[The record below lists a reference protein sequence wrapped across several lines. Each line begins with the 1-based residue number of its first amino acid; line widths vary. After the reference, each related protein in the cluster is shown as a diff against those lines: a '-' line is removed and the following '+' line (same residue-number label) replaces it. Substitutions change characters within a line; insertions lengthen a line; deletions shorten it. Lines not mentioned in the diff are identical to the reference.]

1 MSTQNLETKHDAILQ
16 RILEI
21 IPGLLTWGL
30 ILSPIWLGLLF
41 PELVIYMLTFLAVY
55 WAYLAVKHFRGLY
68 IGYRKH
74 KAELQVDWWD
84 KCQKLQADW
93 EKLPDKTTLPKDLKS
108 IVHFLLI
115 PTCNE
120 PADVIKNSIDSVFA
134 QTMPH
139 NQILL
144 VCAVEEKNS
153 QRILRDIDSALGDR
167 KKELYGFYSFV
178 HPAGIVGEAKGV
190 GGANRT
196 WGAKH
201 AVEELKQQ
209 NADIKNFI
217 FSTIDGDH
225 VMHPQYL
232 ARLTH
237 LYLSTDKRN
246 NHFYSTAVHLFSNNY
261 WKVPTVMRIEASSVT
276 LGTLSNWISGIP
288 QTRETFSAY
297 GASLQTLIDADYW
310 DVVLGIDDT
319 VFFWRAFFA
328 RNGEFTGVCHYIP
341 YSADAVEGT
350 SYVNSYKSLYKQL
363 LRWGWGVIVFPLSV
377 KGFIKHRTIPLSKKV
392 LWIYTQIK
400 NKTLLVSIVFLI
412 TFGFYI
418 LTVANKYVKQSNFAY
433 SLPYSISIMLSAI
446 LILIVPITYIKIKI
460 VGGIPKNLPI
470 WRKAMY
476 LLEGPLIVINLL
488 TFSFFPFIDAQTRMM
503 FGKKMKDLYF
513 TPKMART

>member
-1 MSTQNLETKHDAILQ
+1 MVAQHLETKHDAILQ
-16 RILEI
+16 RVLEV

-30 ILSPIWLGLLF
+30 ILSPVWLGLLF

-68 IGYRKH
+68 LGYRKH
-74 KAELQVDWWD
+74 QTELQVDWWSE
-84 KCQKLQADW
+84 CQKLQADW
-93 EKLPDKTTLPKDLKS
+93 ENLPDKATLPKDLSS

-120 PADVIKNSIDSVFA
+120 PADVIKNNIDSIFA
-134 QTMPH
+134 QTVPH

-153 QRILRDIDSALGDR
+153 QRILHDIDSALGDR
-167 KKELYGFYSFV
+167 KKELYGFCAYV

-201 AVEELKQQ
+201 AVEELKNQ
-209 NADIKNFI
+209 NADIKNFV

-297 GASLQTLIDADYW
+297 GSSLQTLIDADYW

-328 RNGEFTGVCHYIP
+328 RNGDFTGVCHYIP

-446 LILIVPITYIKIKI
+446 LVLIVPITYIKIKI
-460 VGGIPKNLPI
+460 VGGIPRELPI

-476 LLEGPLIVINLL
+476 FLEGPLIVINLL

>member
-1 MSTQNLETKHDAILQ
+1 MVAQHLETKHDAILQ
-16 RILEI
+16 RVLEV

-68 IGYRKH
+68 LGYRKH
-74 KAELQVDWWD
+74 QAELQVDWWNE
-84 KCQKLQADW
+84 CQKLQVEW
-93 EKLPDKTTLPKDLKS
+93 ENLPDKATLPKDLS
-108 IVHFLLI
+108 SVVHFLLI

-120 PADVIKNSIDSVFA
+120 PADVIKNNIDSIFA

-139 NQILL
+139 KQILL

-153 QRILRDIDSALGDR
+153 QRILHDIDVALGDR
-167 KKELYGFYSFV
+167 KNDLSGFYAYV

-201 AVEELKQQ
+201 AVEELKKQ

-297 GASLQTLIDADYW
+297 GSSLQTLIDADYW

-328 RNGEFTGVCHYIP
+328 RNGDFTGVCHYIP

-446 LILIVPITYIKIKI
+446 LVLIVPITYIKIKI
-460 VGGIPKNLPI
+460 VGGIPKELPI

-476 LLEGPLIVINLL
+476 FLEGPLIVINLL

>member
-1 MSTQNLETKHDAILQ
+1 
-16 RILEI
+16 
-21 IPGLLTWGL
+21 
-30 ILSPIWLGLLF
+30 
-41 PELVIYMLTFLAVY
+41 MLTFLSVY
-55 WAYLAVKHFRGLY
+55 WAYLAVKHFRGLLV
-68 IGYRKH
+68 GYRKH
-74 KAELQVDWWD
+74 RAELKIDWWQE
-84 KCQKLQADW
+84 CLKLPNGWDQ
-93 EKLPDKTTLPKDLKS
+93 LPDKQTLPDSLAS
-108 IVHFLLI
+108 VVHFLLI

-120 PADVIKNSIDSVFA
+120 PADVIKNNLDSVFA
-134 QTMPH
+134 QTIPH
-139 NQILL
+139 KQILL
-144 VCAVEEKNS
+144 VCAVEEKNA
-153 QRILRDIDSALGDR
+153 QRILRDIDAALGTR
-167 KKELYGFYSFV
+167 KSELHGFYAFV
-178 HPAGIVGEAKGV
+178 HPAGIVGEAIGV

-201 AVEELKQQ
+201 AVEELIKQ
-209 NADIKNFI
+209 NADIKNYI

-261 WKVPTVMRIEASSVT
+261 WRVPTVMRIEASSVT

-297 GASLQTLIDADYW
+297 GSSLQTLIDADYW

-319 VFFWRAFFA
+319 VFYWRAFFA
-328 RNGEFTGVCHYIP
+328 RNGDFTGICHYIP
-341 YSADAVEGT
+341 YAADAVEGT

-363 LRWGWGVIVFPLSV
+363 LRWGWGVIVFPLSM
-377 KGFIKHRTIPLSKKV
+377 KGFIKHRSIPLGKKL

-418 LTVANKYVKQSNFAY
+418 LTATNKYVKQSNFAY
-433 SLPYSISIMLSAI
+433 TLPYSISVMLSAI
-446 LILIVPITYIKIKI
+446 LILIIPVTYLKIKI
-460 VGGIPKNLPI
+460 VGGIPKGLPI
-470 WRKAMY
+470 WRKATF

-488 TFSFFPFIDAQTRMM
+488 TFSFFPFIEAQTRMM
-503 FGKKMKDLYF
+503 LGRKMKDLYF
-513 TPKMART
+513 TPKMARK